1 MHSNGK
7 VLANVKCNVLWRLIK
22 VIAQVIVRRTLIVSV
37 CVCKLCSVQLNK
49 NQNKTH
55 TKKKRNRKKGRKKML
70 TSVEVPVARRNSFQP
85 LSSYH
90 SIPAEEIYR
99 FKNNDSKL
107 TKNRARLFKT
117 NDVVS

>member
-1 MHSNGK
+1 
-7 VLANVKCNVLWRLIK
+7 
-22 VIAQVIVRRTLIVSV
+22 
-37 CVCKLCSVQLNK
+37 
-49 NQNKTH
+49 
-55 TKKKRNRKKGRKKML
+55 ML